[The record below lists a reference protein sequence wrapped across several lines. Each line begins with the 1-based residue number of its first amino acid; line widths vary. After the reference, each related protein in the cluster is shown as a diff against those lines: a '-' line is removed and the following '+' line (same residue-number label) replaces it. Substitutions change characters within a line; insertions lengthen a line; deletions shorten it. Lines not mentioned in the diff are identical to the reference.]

1 MFSFILSLS
10 LLVGQQTYLY
20 NSENA
25 YFKEAP
31 AFVLKA
37 ETPSHTP
44 KTVNPQ
50 TVSKPQPKPLRIDV
64 REIEPLTIEVKPLP
78 PLKVEIPEGK
88 VTETVYFDLNSPMLK
103 PSEKA
108 KLDGLSKNFIYEMIG
123 YTCDTGTKDYNDR
136 LALKRAESVKE
147 YLGGLGKARGDGKC
161 CYADKTDKS
170 KNRRVEIKPLDEIKP
185 PPGVSQFN
193 NQLSK
198 KKVLKSKEVF
208 P

>member
-37 ETPSHTP
+37 EAPSHTP

-50 TVSKPQPKPLRIDV
+50 IVSKPQPKPLRIDV
-64 REIEPLTIEVKPLP
+64 REIEPLTIEVKPLS
-78 PLKVEIPEGK
+78 PLKMEPEGK
-88 VTETVYFDLNSPMLK
+88 MVETVYFDLNSPMLK

-108 KLDGLSKNFIYEMIG
+108 KLDGLSKNFIYEMTG
-123 YTCDTGTKDYNDR
+123 YTCDIGTKDYNDR

-147 YLGGLGKARGDGKC
+147 YLGGLGKARGAGRC

-185 PPGVSQFN
+185 LPGVSKFN
-193 NQLSK
+193 NQPLK